1 MEKTNFRYLDPQAIA
16 EKADIAVMDV
26 SFISVLKLSDNLRNF
41 LKEDGRLVILIKPQF
56 EAEKG
61 QVSKGVITDKNMHA
75 AIVGKVIDGMAE
87 KKYALQNLT
96 YSPIKGPKGN
106 IEFLAEFS
114 PAGILPAVMDGKI
127 IKECVEEAHR
137 SLK

>member
-26 SFISVLKLSDNLRNF
+26 SFISVLKLSDNLSNF

-96 YSPIKGPKGN
+96 TRRSRGRK
-106 IEFLAEFS
+106 
-114 PAGILPAVMDGKI
+114 GILNFWLSFHRPVSCRLSRMGK
-127 IKECVEEAHR
+127 
-137 SLK
+137 S